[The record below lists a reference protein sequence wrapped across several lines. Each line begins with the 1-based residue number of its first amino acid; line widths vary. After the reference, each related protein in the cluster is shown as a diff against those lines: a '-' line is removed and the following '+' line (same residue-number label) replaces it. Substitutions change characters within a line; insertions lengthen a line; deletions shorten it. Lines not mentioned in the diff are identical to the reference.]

1 MKTNQAG
8 IDLIKKFEGLRLHA
22 YQDIVGVWTIGY
34 GSTHPTPTPGQYI
47 SEDEADSLLSRDL
60 ATFERELTM
69 LLTVP
74 VTSNQF
80 SALVSFCYNL
90 GFGTLLKS
98 SLLKALLNK
107 DYLTAADVFP
117 KYCMAGG
124 VQIAGLLTRRLAEK
138 ALFLTPNTESP
149 GDNSLDNV
157 LQTLQTTA

>member
-8 IDLIKKFEGLRLHA
+8 IDLIKSFEGLRLHVYA
-22 YQDIVGVWTIGY
+22 DITGVLTVGYGHTNPSLKLGQFITESLANYYLEQDIA
-34 GSTHPTPTPGQYI
+34 SFEQQLTP
-47 SEDEADSLLSRDL
+47 A
-60 ATFERELTM
+60 
-69 LLTVP
+69 LTVP

-107 DYLTAADVFP
+107 EYLAAANVFP

-124 VQIAGLLTRRLAEK
+124 VENQGLLNRRLAEK
-138 ALFLTPNTESP
+138 ALFLTPDGDSP
-149 GDNSLDNV
+149 NDLDS
-157 LQTLQTTA
+157 TLQILQNVA